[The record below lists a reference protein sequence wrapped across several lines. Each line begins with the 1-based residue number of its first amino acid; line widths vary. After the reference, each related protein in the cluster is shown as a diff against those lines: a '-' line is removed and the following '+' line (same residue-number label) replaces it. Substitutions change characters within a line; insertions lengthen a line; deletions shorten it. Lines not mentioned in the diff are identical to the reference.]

1 MVLNKSLI
9 TELETLNTKNS
20 IYKALLNDLEI
31 HNKNESLINSIKK
44 IIKNNHKIIIN
55 IEDTIENE
63 LDFSEGDDLI
73 EKIYNQPNDFSKL
86 IKKKYLRYD
95 LSKLVSRLSRN
106 ETKFNDLLNDS
117 YNNLQELFDI
127 KLKILAIKYLID
139 NKN

>member
-1 MVLNKSLI
+1 MSLI
-9 TELETLNTKNS
+9 TELEILHVKNS

-31 HNKNESLINSIKK
+31 HNKNEPLINSVKN

-63 LDFSEGDDLI
+63 FDFSEGDDLI

-117 YNNLQELFDI
+117 YSNLQELFDT
-127 KLKILAIKYLID
+127 KLKIQAIKYLID

>member
-9 TELETLNTKNS
+9 TELEILNTKNS

-86 IKKKYLRYD
+86 IKKKYLQYD
-95 LSKLVSRLSRN
+95 LSKLVYRLSRN

>member
-1 MVLNKSLI
+1 MSLI
-9 TELETLNTKNS
+9 TELEILHAKNS

-31 HNKNESLINSIKK
+31 HNKNESLINSVKK

-63 LDFSEGDDLI
+63 FDFSEGDDLI

-117 YNNLQELFDI
+117 YSNLQELFDT
-127 KLKILAIKYLID
+127 KLKIQAIKYLID

>member
-1 MVLNKSLI
+1 MSLI
-9 TELETLNTKNS
+9 TELEILHTKNS

-31 HNKNESLINSIKK
+31 HNKNESLINSVKN

-63 LDFSEGDDLI
+63 FDFSEGDDLI

-86 IKKKYLRYD
+86 IKKKYLQYD
-95 LSKLVSRLSRN
+95 LLKLVSRLSRN

-117 YNNLQELFDI
+117 YSNLKELFDT

>member
-1 MVLNKSLI
+1 MSLI
-9 TELETLNTKNS
+9 TELEILHTKNS

-31 HNKNESLINSIKK
+31 HNKNESLINSVKN

-63 LDFSEGDDLI
+63 FDFSEGDDLI

-117 YNNLQELFDI
+117 YSNLQELFDT
-127 KLKILAIKYLID
+127 KLKIQAIKYLID

>member
-1 MVLNKSLI
+1 MSLI
-9 TELETLNTKNS
+9 TELEILHTKNS

-31 HNKNESLINSIKK
+31 HNKNESLINSVKK

-63 LDFSEGDDLI
+63 FDFSEGDDLI

-86 IKKKYLRYD
+86 IKKKYLQYD
-95 LSKLVSRLSRN
+95 LLKLVSRLSRN

-117 YNNLQELFDI
+117 YSNLKELFDT

>member
-1 MVLNKSLI
+1 MSLI
-9 TELETLNTKNS
+9 TELEILHTKNS

-31 HNKNESLINSIKK
+31 HNKNESLINSVKK

-63 LDFSEGDDLI
+63 FDFSEGDDLI

-95 LSKLVSRLSRN
+95 LSKLVYRLSRN